1 MTNIFRT
8 DLNRILC
15 HRCYPSIPSC
25 YVHDG
30 KIDKIMRDIFIA
42 ERTIASISL
51 RQTFASK
58 NRSRPPAFAIGSH
71 SAGGRGIRRAYFSHR
86 EAKATCARLLL
97 YFLRGSVKYPTPN
110 ARSRIQV
117 RRSTYVRLGFRR
129 SESPPA
135 FPASLSR
142 SHVISPF
149 SAVELPLLLHKP
161 DPEEARR
168 TS

>member
-1 MTNIFRT
+1 MAILLRFYWNVGCQFYMTNIFRT

-58 NRSRPPAFAIGSH
+58 NRSRPPASRSAVIQQVGEV
-71 SAGGRGIRRAYFSHR
+71 SAGRIFP
-86 EAKATCARLLL
+86 TARQ
-97 YFLRGSVKYPTPN
+97 R
-110 ARSRIQV
+110 
-117 RRSTYVRLGFRR
+117 
-129 SESPPA
+129 PPA
-135 FPASLSR
+135 RAFY
-142 SHVISPF
+142 F
-149 SAVELPLLLHKP
+149 TFFAVPLNTP
-161 DPEEARR
+161 RR
-168 TS
+168 TRDRESRCGGQLTSG